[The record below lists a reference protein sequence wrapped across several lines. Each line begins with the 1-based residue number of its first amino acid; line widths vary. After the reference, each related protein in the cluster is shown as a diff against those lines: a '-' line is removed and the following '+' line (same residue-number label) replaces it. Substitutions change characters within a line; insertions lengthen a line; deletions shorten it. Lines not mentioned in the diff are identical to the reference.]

1 MGRERGNLKMKRQGR
16 VQGFALVA
24 LLLMGGLAVAGP
36 SGFLAWSDNLRM
48 LDERQQELKQ
58 VQVER
63 DDLHNRVALLDPRN
77 TDADLAGELLR
88 RNLNVVHQDEMVLL
102 LK

>member
-1 MGRERGNLKMKRQGR
+1 MVRARGNLKLKRESR
-16 VQGFALVA
+16 VQAFALVG

-36 SGFLAWSDNLRM
+36 AGFLAWSDNLRM
-48 LDERQQELKQ
+48 LDQRQQELKQ
-58 VQVER
+58 VQIER
-63 DDLHNRVALLDPRN
+63 NDLHNRVTLLDPRN
-77 TDADLAGELLR
+77 TDPDLAGELLR

>member
-1 MGRERGNLKMKRQGR
+1 MKLKRQGR
-16 VQGFALVA
+16 VQALALVA
-24 LLLMGGLAVAGP
+24 LLLIGGLAVAGP

-48 LDERQQELKQ
+48 LDQRQQELRQ
-58 VQVER
+58 IQIER

-77 TDADLAGELLR
+77 TDPDLAGELLR

>member
-1 MGRERGNLKMKRQGR
+1 MTGARGNLKLKRQGH
-16 VQGFALVA
+16 VQGFALA
-24 LLLMGGLAVAGP
+24 TLLLFGGLAIAGP
-36 SGFLAWSDNLRM
+36 SGFLAWSENLRM
-48 LDERQQELKQ
+48 LDQRQQELKL

-77 TDADLAGELLR
+77 TDPDLAGELLR

>member
-1 MGRERGNLKMKRQGR
+1 MKRQGR

>member
-1 MGRERGNLKMKRQGR
+1 MVRARGNLKLKRESR
-16 VQGFALVA
+16 VQGFALLG
-24 LLLMGGLAVAGP
+24 LLLMGGTAVAGP

-48 LDERQQELKQ
+48 LDQRQQELKL
-58 VQVER
+58 VRVER
-63 DDLHNRVALLDPRN
+63 DDLHNRVALLDPHN
-77 TDADLAGELLR
+77 TDPDLAGELLR

>member
-1 MGRERGNLKMKRQGR
+1 MVRAQGNLKLKREGR
-16 VQGFALVA
+16 VQAFALVG

-36 SGFLAWSDNLRM
+36 SGFLSWSDNLRM
-48 LDERQQELKQ
+48 LDQRQQELKQ
-58 VQVER
+58 VQIER

-77 TDADLAGELLR
+77 TDPDLAGELLR